1 MKTKIIIA
9 AAVLFIVLFIIYL
22 MMGTTPTPTHTNTGG
37 GKSSGWTVFG
47 TTGCSWTTKQLA
59 EMESKGIT
67 YKFVDCD
74 KESQNCVGMSGFPT
88 LKNDDGTVKV
98 GFTPM

>member
-1 MKTKIIIA
+1 MKTKLIITTLILI
-9 AAVLFIVLFIIYL
+9 AVLLGIYF
-22 MMGTTPTPTHTNTGG
+22 MS
-37 GKSSGWTVFG
+37 GKPQGSSISTKNGWTVFG

-74 KESQNCVGMSGFPT
+74 KESQNCVGLSGFPT

>member
-1 MKTKIIIA
+1 MKTKMIITILILI
-9 AAVLFIVLFIIYL
+9 AVLLGIYF
-22 MMGTTPTPTHTNTGG
+22 MSGK
-37 GKSSGWTVFG
+37 KSSTSSSGKTGGWTVFG

>member
-1 MKTKIIIA
+1 MA
-9 AAVLFIVLFIIYL
+9 QF
-22 MMGTTPTPTHTNTGG
+22 
-37 GKSSGWTVFG
+37 
-47 TTGCSWTTKQLA
+47 KQLA
-59 EMESKGIT
+59 EMETKGIT

-74 KESQNCVGMSGFPT
+74 KENQVCVGMSGFPT

>member
-1 MKTKIIIA
+1 MPSSPKTKTA
-9 AAVLFIVLFIIYL
+9 AG
-22 MMGTTPTPTHTNTGG
+22 GT
-37 GKSSGWTVFG
+37 WTVFG

-74 KESQNCVGMSGFPT
+74 KENQVCVGMSGFPT

>member
-1 MKTKIIIA
+1 MKTKLIITVLILI
-9 AAVLFIVLFIIYL
+9 AVLLGIFF
-22 MMGTTPTPTHTNTGG
+22 MSGKKTSTPSGG
-37 GKSSGWTVFG
+37 GWTVFG

>member
-1 MKTKIIIA
+1 MKTKLIITALILI
-9 AAVLFIVLFIIYL
+9 AVLLGIYF
-22 MMGTTPTPTHTNTGG
+22 MS
-37 GKSSGWTVFG
+37 GKTQASSTSTKNGWTVFG

>member
-1 MKTKIIIA
+1 MKTIFIA
-9 AAVLFIVLFIIYL
+9 ALSLFIVLLSIYFF
-22 MMGTTPTPTHTNTGG
+22 MPSSPSPTTSGA
-37 GKSSGWTVFG
+37 SGWTVFG

>member
-1 MKTKIIIA
+1 MKTKLIITVLVLF
-9 AAVLFIVLFIIYL
+9 AVLLGIYF
-22 MMGTTPTPTHTNTGG
+22 MSGK
-37 GKSSGWTVFG
+37 KSSTPIDKTAMWTVFG

-59 EMESKGIT
+59 EMESKGVT

-74 KESQNCVGMSGFPT
+74 KESQNCVGMSAFPT

>member
-1 MKTKIIIA
+1 MKTIFIA
-9 AAVLFIVLFIIYL
+9 ALCLLIVLISIYFL
-22 MMGTTPTPTHTNTGG
+22 PLSQPL
-37 GKSSGWTVFG
+37 KSKTSASNNWTVFG

-59 EMESKGIT
+59 EMETKGIT

-74 KESQNCVGMSGFPT
+74 KEHQACVGMSGFPT

>member
-1 MKTKIIIA
+1 MKTIIIA
-9 AAVLFIVLFIIYL
+9 LCLFIVLLFIYFL
-22 MMGTTPTPTHTNTGG
+22 PLSPTL
-37 GKSSGWTVFG
+37 KSPGAGSNWTVFG

-59 EMESKGIT
+59 EMETKGIT

-74 KESQNCVGMSGFPT
+74 KENQACVGMSGFPT

>member
-1 MKTKIIIA
+1 MKTIIISLC
-9 AAVLFIVLFIIYL
+9 LFIVFLSIYFF
-22 MMGTTPTPTHTNTGG
+22 MP
-37 GKSSGWTVFG
+37 SSPPKTKTSAAGWTVFG

-59 EMESKGIT
+59 EMETKGIT

-74 KESQNCVGMSGFPT
+74 KENQVCVGMSGFPT

>member
-1 MKTKIIIA
+1 MKTKLIITILILI
-9 AAVLFIVLFIIYL
+9 AVLLGIYF
-22 MMGTTPTPTHTNTGG
+22 MSGK
-37 GKSSGWTVFG
+37 KSSTSSSCKTGGWTVFG

>member
-1 MKTKIIIA
+1 MKTIIISLC
-9 AAVLFIVLFIIYL
+9 LFIVFLSIYFF
-22 MMGTTPTPTHTNTGG
+22 MP
-37 GKSSGWTVFG
+37 SSPKTKTAAGSTWTVFG

-74 KESQNCVGMSGFPT
+74 KENQACVGMSGFPT

>member
-1 MKTKIIIA
+1 MKTIIIA
-9 AAVLFIVLFIIYL
+9 LCLFIVLLSIYFL
-22 MMGTTPTPTHTNTGG
+22 PVFQPSKTPVQAAGT
-37 GKSSGWTVFG
+37 WTVFG

-59 EMESKGIT
+59 EMETKGIT

-74 KESQNCVGMSGFPT
+74 KENQACVGMSGFPT

>member
-1 MKTKIIIA
+1 MKTKLIIA
-9 AAVLFIVLFIIYL
+9 ASVLFVVLIIIYL
-22 MMGTTPTPTHTNTGG
+22 MMGNTPTPTGKGSTGTH
-37 GKSSGWTVFG
+37 SGWTVFG

>member
-1 MKTKIIIA
+1 MKTKLIITALILI
-9 AAVLFIVLFIIYL
+9 AVLLGIYF
-22 MMGTTPTPTHTNTGG
+22 MS
-37 GKSSGWTVFG
+37 GKTQGSSTSTKNGWTVFG

-88 LKNDDGTVKV
+88 LKI
-98 GFTPM
+98 

>member
-1 MKTKIIIA
+1 MKTIIIA
-9 AAVLFIVLFIIYL
+9 LCLFIVFLSIYL
-22 MMGTTPTPTHTNTGG
+22 LPSSPTL
-37 GKSSGWTVFG
+37 KSSAGGTWTVFG

-74 KESQNCVGMSGFPT
+74 KENQACVGMSGFPT
-88 LKNDDGTVKV
+88 LKNDDGTVKI

>member
-1 MKTKIIIA
+1 MKTNYIWIIA
-9 AAVLFIVLFIIYL
+9 AALVLFIILFIYL
-22 MMGTTPTPTHTNTGG
+22 MPSGKKGSTSG
-37 GKSSGWTVFG
+37 GKTGGWTVFG

>member
-22 MMGTTPTPTHTNTGG
+22 MMGTTPTPTNTGG

-74 KESQNCVGMSGFPT
+74 KESQNCVGMSAFPT

>member
-1 MKTKIIIA
+1 MKTIFIA
-9 AAVLFIVLFIIYL
+9 ALCLFIVFLSIYFFMPSSPL
-22 MMGTTPTPTHTNTGG
+22 V
-37 GKSSGWTVFG
+37 SSGASEWTVFG
-47 TTGCSWTTKQLA
+47 TTGCGWTGKQRA

-74 KESQNCVGMSGFPT
+74 KDNQACIGISGFPT

>member
-1 MKTKIIIA
+1 MKHIWFIA
-9 AAVLFIVLFIIYL
+9 AAVLFVLLISYL
-22 MMGTTPTPTHTNTGG
+22 MMGTKKGNSGG
-37 GKSSGWTVFG
+37 GKTTGWTVFG
-47 TTGCSWTTKQLA
+47 TTGCSWTTRQLA
-59 EMESKGIT
+59 EMETKGIT

>member
-1 MKTKIIIA
+1 MNIKLIITTLILI
-9 AAVLFIVLFIIYL
+9 AVLLGIYF
-22 MMGTTPTPTHTNTGG
+22 MSGKTQGSTNT
-37 GKSSGWTVFG
+37 KNGWTVFG

-59 EMESKGIT
+59 EMETKGIT